1 MSRFV
6 STILIVFCLLLLPG
20 GAGAQSIP
28 QPILAYRDGDIW
40 RYDLQANTATQL
52 TDWGYNGGPILSPDG
67 RKIAY
72 LSTAAEF
79 IARYEARSVSQN
91 SGTAPGNIWVMDI
104 ATESFQLVA
113 DQTGAS
119 DAGYLRSLPDWSPDS
134 RQLAWLQ
141 IDPNRQDLDTASLQV
156 YSLDDGRTGVLHSN
170 VNLGHQGSHI
180 RMPSIRWGE
189 GGIAWLLFTYLTG
202 DENPFLFIEFLNPAA
217 GAAVQYNLG
226 LNANRDN
233 TVRDFEWVNHGGRAL
248 MALQIQDYWE
258 LLDPATGNRTRLQAP
273 PRLRNRFLA
282 GGLQLIPTSVAVSG
296 GGWRI
301 HWYAAAASGLYDT
314 GYRSARVNRIDRPG
328 LSSDGAQM
336 VWHNGDRI
344 STWHIGISDI
354 NRGQASDAGSGQ
366 AFPIPQPAS
375 AVWAPTEWVTTGVT
389 VVDGQAAA
397 SASCGLPPRLNIGM
411 RAMVSPGLANRV
423 RSGATLSAGRIGAIQ
438 AGEVV
443 SVEAGPVCADGY
455 NWYYVRNA
463 NIAGWTVEGA
473 DGEYWLLHYAG

>member
-1 MSRFV
+1 MGWLG
-6 STILIVFCLLLLPG
+6 STIVVIIGILLSAG
-20 GAGAQSIP
+20 GARA
-28 QPILAYRDGDIW
+28 QPIAQPIYAYRDGDIW
-40 RYDLQANTATQL
+40 RYDLEANTAAQL

-67 RKIAY
+67 GKIAY
-72 LSTAAEF
+72 LSTAAAF
-79 IARYEARSVSQN
+79 IARFEAGSITQS

-113 DQTGAS
+113 DQSGAS
-119 DAGYLRSLPDWSPDS
+119 EAGYLRSLPDWSPDS

-141 IDPNRQDLDTASLQV
+141 IDPNRQDLDAASLQV

-170 VNLGHQGSHI
+170 VNLGHQGPHI

-189 GGIAWLLFTYLTG
+189 GGISWLLFTYLTG
-202 DENPFLFIEFLNPAA
+202 DENPVLLIEILNPTA
-217 GAAVQYNLG
+217 GATVQYNLG
-226 LNANRDN
+226 LNASRDN

-258 LLDPATGNRTRLQAP
+258 LLDPATGNRMRLQDP
-273 PRLRNRFLA
+273 PRLRNRHRS
-282 GGLQLIPTSVAVSG
+282 GGLQLIPTSVAASG
-296 GGWRI
+296 GGWGI
-301 HWYAAAASGLYDT
+301 HWYAAAVSGLYDT

-344 STWHIGISDI
+344 STWHVGISDI
-354 NRGQASDAGSGQ
+354 HRGQASAASSGH
-366 AFPIPQPAS
+366 AFPIPQPVS

-389 VVDGQAAA
+389 LAEGQAAT
-397 SASCGLPPRLNIGM
+397 SAACGLPPRLNLSMQAI
-411 RAMVSPGLANRV
+411 VSPGLANRV
-423 RSGATLSAGRIGAIQ
+423 RSGATLSAERIGSIG

-443 SVEAGPVCADGY
+443 TVEAGPVCADGY